1 MFRNLS
7 NCSKKFK
14 RTERAVRVGREGQ
27 REKGTEAGR
36 VRGRKERSKE
46 GGRVGDKR
54 KTEYQSSRPNI

>member
-1 MFRNLS
+1 M
-7 NCSKKFK
+7 
-14 RTERAVRVGREGQ
+14 RVGREGQ